1 MHLKFTKMH
10 GLGNDFLVL
19 ELVTQHFEISPELI
33 QKWGDRRTGIG
44 FDQLLVVHPP
54 SNPKTDFRYR
64 IFNVD
69 GTEVQQCGNGARC
82 IAKYVSHVGLT
93 IKKSLQMEALG
104 GIVHTSI
111 LDDIADSPYTSIV
124 RVGMGIPRTKP
135 SAIPFLADEPAIN
148 YVINTG
154 SQDIEFVP
162 LSIGNPHAVI
172 IVDNV
177 NDAPITEWGQA
188 LQTNNRFPEGVN
200 VGFMQIVDRQFV
212 RLRVFERGVGETLA
226 CGTGACAGVVAGH
239 LLGKLDDRVKV
250 SLPGGKVRVMWPGES
265 SMVEKTG
272 PATWVYDGELRT

>member
-19 ELVTQHFEISPELI
+19 ELVTQNFEISPELI

-54 SNPKTDFRYR
+54 SNPKTDFRYQ

-69 GTEVQQCGNGARC
+69 GTEAQQCGNGARC

-93 IKKSLQMEALG
+93 SKKSLQMEALG

-111 LDDIADSPYTSIV
+111 LDDIAESPYTSIV
-124 RVGMGIPRTKP
+124 RVDMGVPCTKP
-135 SAIPFLADEPAIN
+135 SAIPFIADEPAIN

-154 SQDIEFVP
+154 SHDVEFVP
-162 LSIGNPHAVI
+162 LSMGNPHAVI
-172 IVDNV
+172 IVDDI

-188 LQTNNRFPEGVN
+188 LQTNDRFPEGVN

-226 CGTGACAGVVAGH
+226 CGTGACAGVVAGR

-250 SLPGGKVRVMWPGES
+250 SLPGGKVRVMWPGDS
-265 SMVEKTG
+265 SMVEMTG

>member
-1 MHLKFTKMH
+1 MQIKFTKMH

-19 ELVTQHFEISPELI
+19 ELVTQNFKVSPELI
-33 QKWGDRRTGIG
+33 QKWGNRRTGVG

-54 SNPKTDFRYR
+54 SNPKTDFRYQ

-69 GTEVQQCGNGARC
+69 GTEAQQCGNGARC

-111 LDDIADSPYTSIV
+111 LDDIAESPYTSIV
-124 RVGMGIPRTKP
+124 RVDMGVPCTKP
-135 SAIPFLADEPAIN
+135 SAIPFIADEPAIN

-154 SQDIEFVP
+154 SHDVEFVP
-162 LSIGNPHAVI
+162 LSMGNPHAVI
-172 IVDNV
+172 IVDNI

-188 LQTNNRFPEGVN
+188 LQTNDRFPEGVN

-226 CGTGACAGVVAGH
+226 CGTGACAGVVAGR

-250 SLPGGKVRVMWPGES
+250 SLPGGKVRVMWPGDS
-265 SMVEKTG
+265 SMVEMTG

>member
-1 MHLKFTKMH
+1 M
-10 GLGNDFLVL
+10 
-19 ELVTQHFEISPELI
+19 
-33 QKWGDRRTGIG
+33 G

-54 SNPKTDFRYR
+54 SNPKTDFRYQ

-69 GTEVQQCGNGARC
+69 GTEAQQCGNGARC

-111 LDDIADSPYTSIV
+111 LDDIAESPHTSIV
-124 RVGMGIPRTKP
+124 RVDMGVPCTKP
-135 SAIPFLADEPAIN
+135 SAIPFIADEPAIN

-154 SQDIEFVP
+154 SHDIEFVP
-162 LSIGNPHAVI
+162 LSMGNPHAVI
-172 IVDNV
+172 IVDDI

-188 LQTNNRFPEGVN
+188 LQTNDRFPEGVN

-250 SLPGGKVRVMWPGES
+250 SLPGGKVRVMWPGDS
-265 SMVEKTG
+265 SMVEMTG